1 MQISEVMHKDVKF
14 ANINDSI
21 QKVAELMK
29 NEDVGSVPVLDG
41 EKAVGFVTDRD
52 IVIHCVAAGH
62 DLNESISDAM
72 TKNVFCVKEDQTLEE
87 TSKMMADKQIS
98 RIVVVDK
105 SQKPVGIVSLQDLT
119 QESEDLA
126 EETLSRIKQ

>member
-21 QKVAELMK
+21 KTVAELMK
-29 NEDVGSVPVLDG
+29 NEDIGSVPVLDG

-52 IVIHCVAAGH
+52 IVINCVAKGH
-62 DLNESISDAM
+62 DLNESIKDAM
-72 TKNVFCVKEDQTLEE
+72 SEEVFSVKEDQSLEE
-87 TSKMMADKQIS
+87 ASKLMAEKQIS
-98 RIVVVDK
+98 RILVVDR
-105 SQKPVGIVSLQDLT
+105 SERPVGIVSLQDLT
-119 QESEDLA
+119 EESEDLA

>member
-1 MQISEVMHKDVKF
+1 MQVSEVMNKDIKC

-21 QKVAELMK
+21 KKVAELMRT
-29 NEDVGSVPVLDG
+29 EDIGSVPVIDG
-41 EKAVGFVTDRD
+41 ERAVGFVTDRD
-52 IVIHCVAAGH
+52 IVIHCVARGH

-72 TKNVFCVKEDQTLEE
+72 TKELFCVQEDQAIEE
-87 TSKMMADKQIS
+87 ATKLMSERQIS

-105 SQKPVGIVSLQDLT
+105 SEKPVGIVSLQDLT
-119 QESEDLA
+119 RESEDLA